1 MDSSLNPLTVRVAH
15 ASDRTPMTEVTLP
28 QSATVADLVAAVR
41 NCADLAAVEPSAH
54 RRTIARLL
62 LPTPPPLPLAEI
74 APADF
79 EWATTL
85 LTAVGVVDGG
95 TVYAHV
101 CDTAA
106 DVALANDR
114 YTADTI
120 NAAAKAASE
129 ATRRLAGAILADL
142 GTVSREEA
150 AARAVIAEEAKAA
163 EVEAYSD
170 GLVSLHQ
177 SSIIDRLAVR
187 RADLMPLDAVSDG
200 GEEEENGGPNF
211 GGNGNGDHYFG
222 IHGDEGPLTC
232 SRPLAITNNSN
243 EPRWLPLPNVRVRA
257 GQFCAVEMSVAVVPA
272 PVAVAAPPGVTP
284 AEMAARAAA
293 AAHRSLSGLA
303 VEYASAPKP
312 KNANDG
318 VNANGG
324 GGVAADAAIVAA
336 ATTAKTRAVLLGR
349 CVHTAGGDPVA
360 PHRKAQPAMYGNIP
374 FNAGQFAS
382 NFAYTVTTTT
392 VSPAPPTPTPEGG
405 DGEGAPLAGDAAE
418 AADANVGATAVASP
432 AGAGQQKDEE
442 DEVKGQVRQTRFVED
457 VEVSIDVKHAEPG
470 ASRRLSLVVD
480 RTAVRSA
487 PIVKA
492 FCGREARNGTYTR
505 IYSGPVAPSAALAAG
520 NRRGHSS
527 SAPSLSSSAASFL
540 RGGSSAARSCSG
552 RGNAKAAKIDDDGA
566 FSFSVCVAPMTTV
579 RVEHVLFA
587 HEAAIPDGFRE

>member
-54 RRTIARLL
+54 RRTIARIL

-150 AARAVIAEEAKAA
+150 AARAVIAAEEAKAA

-187 RADLMPLDAVSDG
+187 RADLMPLDAVGDG
-200 GEEEENGGPNF
+200 GEEEENGDPNF
-211 GGNGNGDHYFG
+211 GGNGSGDHHFG

-243 EPRWLPLPNVRVRA
+243 EPRWLPLPNVRVRS

-303 VEYASAPKP
+303 VEYASTPKP
-312 KNANDG
+312 KNANEG
-318 VNANGG
+318 VNVNDDGA
-324 GGVAADAAIVAA
+324 VAADAAFLAA
-336 ATTAKTRAVLLGR
+336 ATAKTRAVLLGR

-392 VSPAPPTPTPEGG
+392 VSPAPPTPPPATP
-405 DGEGAPLAGDAAE
+405 EGAPLAGDAAE
-418 AADANVGATAVASP
+418 AADANAGATAVASP
-432 AGAGQQKDEE
+432 AGAGQQRDEE
-442 DEVKGQVRQTRFVED
+442 DEVKGQVRQKRFVED

-492 FCGREARNGTYTR
+492 FCGREARNGAYTR

-540 RGGSSAARSCSG
+540 RGGLSTARSC
-552 RGNAKAAKIDDDGA
+552 NAKAAKIDDDGA